1 MCLRSMYYVPSKSI
15 NIDTRLYERLK
26 QLKGKESFSVI
37 IRKLLEEREHFI
49 EGVENADLKISPP
62 RITRENSLI

>member
-1 MCLRSMYYVPSKSI
+1 MPSKSI

-37 IRKLLEEREHFI
+37 IRKLLEERETLI